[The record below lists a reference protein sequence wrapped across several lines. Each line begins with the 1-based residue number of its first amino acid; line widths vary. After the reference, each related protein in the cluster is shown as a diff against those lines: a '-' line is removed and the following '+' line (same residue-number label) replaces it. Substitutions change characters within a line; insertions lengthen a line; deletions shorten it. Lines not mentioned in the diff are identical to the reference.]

1 MNIKNKKIVVLE
13 DDLAMREIVT
23 HKIKSSGFD
32 VKSAEDGAKGYI
44 LIEQEKP
51 DLVVMDLMM
60 PDMDGYE
67 VLTRLRA
74 HKDQKISKVP
84 VIVLS
89 NLWSKDDILKARKF
103 NVADYMIKAYFTP
116 EEILGKIEAVLES
129 KN

>member
-1 MNIKNKKIVVLE
+1 MPQNKKILVLE
-13 DDLAMREIVT
+13 DDAAMREIVT
-23 HKIKSSGFD
+23 HKLKSAGFD
-32 VKSAEDGAKGYI
+32 IKSAENGSIGYM

-67 VLTRLRA
+67 VLKRLRS
-74 HKDQKISKVP
+74 HKDEKISKVP

-89 NLWSKDDILKARKF
+89 NLWSKDDILKARQY

-116 EEILGKIEAVLES
+116 EEILGKIEAVLEE
-129 KN
+129 NN